1 MSQNLD
7 RDFLVTQDFF
17 GQTIKNTQCPKNWNF
32 GGKNSR
38 DIGAAMI
45 FLLFDS
51 NNLFAKDNQLETIG
65 SRSKTGEAT
74 KPLDLNNKV
83 LLVDISLQDEALLS
97 FPMDGSS
104 LVRSGKR
111 PPLDVE
117 PGYTLTVLDL
127 VITRPLS
134 SQLSIASIH
143 SIVSE

>member
-1 MSQNLD
+1 
-7 RDFLVTQDFF
+7 
-17 GQTIKNTQCPKNWNF
+17 
-32 GGKNSR
+32 
-38 DIGAAMI
+38 MI
-45 FLLFDS
+45 FLLLDS
-51 NNLFAKDNQLETIG
+51 NDLLQKIINWKQSEA
-65 SRSKTGEAT
+65 EAT

-83 LLVDISLQDEALLS
+83 LLVDISFQDDALLS

-127 VITRPLS
+127 VDTRPLS
-134 SQLSIASIH
+134 GQLSIASIH

>member
-1 MSQNLD
+1 
-7 RDFLVTQDFF
+7 
-17 GQTIKNTQCPKNWNF
+17 
-32 GGKNSR
+32 
-38 DIGAAMI
+38 MI

-51 NNLFAKDNQLETIG
+51 NDLFAKDNQLETIG

-127 VITRPLS
+127 GD
-134 SQLSIASIH
+134 
-143 SIVSE
+143 

>member
-1 MSQNLD
+1 M
-7 RDFLVTQDFF
+7 R
-17 GQTIKNTQCPKNWNF
+17 K
-32 GGKNSR
+32 R
-38 DIGAAMI
+38 
-45 FLLFDS
+45 
-51 NNLFAKDNQLETIG
+51 NQWKTIG

-97 FPMDGSS
+97 FPMDGSI

-117 PGYTLTVLDL
+117 PGYALTVLDL
-127 VITRPLS
+127 VDTKPLS
-134 SQLSIASIH
+134 SHLSTAIN